1 MAERDPFGRL
11 PDENPLAALGWV
23 SDSSDSQGTAQPVA
37 DRWQAFEQ
45 GAADAPAAAER
56 PTAPRAAAERAAA
69 QRAAAERAAGAD
81 RPRPRARVA
90 APGEPGPAMPGL
102 DQLTAAGLEPV
113 HVVAV
118 VRRVL
123 RIARIV
129 VSVVVALIVVL
140 VALGIAVGDDKPT
153 TRESAPR
160 AIPAKPAPPPASAQ
174 RSSRPPTGLQ
184 PRSLLTRGNVS
195 RAMRRLATSGLGR
208 LRSLRIAAE
217 RIDVQLLTREGR
229 LRSVQVTAG
238 GGRRTISLSGT
249 GFGAL
254 PTLRFADIDAG
265 APARMARGAAG
276 RTRRPV
282 SRVDYVAYANAG
294 PQAVWT
300 VVMRGGGQF
309 IGDARG
315 HITRRVG

>member
-1 MAERDPFGRL
+1 
-11 PDENPLAALGWV
+11 V
-23 SDSSDSQGTAQPVA
+23 
-37 DRWQAFEQ
+37 
-45 GAADAPAAAER
+45 
-56 PTAPRAAAERAAA
+56 
-69 QRAAAERAAGAD
+69 
-81 RPRPRARVA
+81 
-90 APGEPGPAMPGL
+90 
-102 DQLTAAGLEPV
+102 
-113 HVVAV
+113 
-118 VRRVL
+118 
-123 RIARIV
+123 RIV
-129 VSVVVALIVVL
+129 VAIAVALIVAL
-140 VALGIAVGDDKPT
+140 VALGIAVGDDEPTT
-153 TRESAPR
+153 TREPAPR

-184 PRSLLTRGNVS
+184 PRSLLTRGNVA

-238 GGRRTISLSGT
+238 GRPRTISLSAT
-249 GFGAL
+249 GFGGL
-254 PTLRFADIDAG
+254 PALRFADIDAG